1 MNNLWFTIIALLLI
15 TASAGLLY
23 LYLTCRQKESHKIKD
38 FFAVTYDKKYLVFSA
53 VILVVS
59 VLTYLYSFFVVD
71 ASFLKSFMNAEVALW
86 LMVLGFIDLKEK
98 IIPNKLIVSGIIF
111 WAVLSL
117 IEIFIAHTS
126 WQQVLFFSL
135 IGAGVC
141 GGVLFVIAL
150 IVKSALGMGDVK
162 MFFVIGLL
170 YGLTNTYSILL
181 FSILAMA
188 VISII
193 LLIAKKVTRKT
204 AIPMAPFVAFGFLLN
219 VLMGM

>member
-15 TASAGLLY
+15 TVSAGLMY
-23 LYLTCRQKESHKIKD
+23 LYLTCRQKETKKIKD
-38 FFAVTYDKKYLVFSA
+38 FFTITYDKKFFVFLVS
-53 VILVVS
+53 ILVVS
-59 VLTYLYSFFVVD
+59 VLTYLYSYFIMD
-71 ASFLKSFMNAEVALW
+71 ATFLKAFMNAEVALW
-86 LMVLGFIDLKEK
+86 LLVLGFIDLKEK

-117 IEIFIAHTS
+117 VEIFIAHTS

-141 GGVLFVIAL
+141 GGILFVIAL

-181 FSILAMA
+181 FSILVMA

>member
-1 MNNLWFTIIALLLI
+1 MNNLWFTIIVLLLI
-15 TASAGLLY
+15 TVSVGLLY
-23 LYLTCRQKESHKIKD
+23 LYLTCRQKETRKMKD
-38 FFAVTYDKKYLVFSA
+38 FFTVTYDKKYLVFSV

-59 VLTYLYSFFVVD
+59 ALTYLYSFFVMD
-71 ASFLKSFMNAEVALW
+71 ATLLTAFMNAEVALW
-86 LMVLGFIDLKEK
+86 LLVLGFIDLKEK

-117 IEIFIAHTS
+117 VEIFIAHTP
-126 WQQVLFFSL
+126 WRQVLYFSL
-135 IGAGVC
+135 VGAGVC
-141 GGVLFVIAL
+141 GGMLFVVAI

-181 FSILAMA
+181 FSILIMA

-193 LLIAKKVTRKT
+193 LLMAKKVTRKT
-204 AIPMAPFVAFGFLLN
+204 AVPMAPFVALGFLLS

>member
-1 MNNLWFTIIALLLI
+1 MNSLWFTIIALLLI
-15 TASAGLLY
+15 TVSAGLLY
-23 LYLTCRQKESHKIKD
+23 LYLTCRKKETHKIKD
-38 FFAVTYDKKYLVFSA
+38 FFEVTYDKKYLVFSA
-53 VILVVS
+53 AILVVS
-59 VLTYLYSFFVVD
+59 VLTYLYSFFVMD
-71 ASFLKSFMNAEVALW
+71 ATFLKAFMNAEVALW
-86 LMVLGFIDLKEK
+86 LLVLGFIDLKEK

-117 IEIFIAHTS
+117 VEIFIAHTS

-141 GGVLFVIAL
+141 GGILFVIAL

-181 FSILAMA
+181 FSILVMA

>member
-1 MNNLWFTIIALLLI
+1 MNKFWFTLIALVI
-15 TASAGLLY
+15 ISASVGLLY
-23 LYLTCRQKESHKIKD
+23 LYLSFRRKEEKGLKD
-38 FFAVTYDKKYLVFSA
+38 FFTFNINKKFLILSA
-53 VILVVS
+53 SMLGIS
-59 VLTYLYSFFVVD
+59 ILTYLYSFF
-71 ASFLKSFMNAEVALW
+71 AMESTFLKAIMNSEVASW
-86 LMVLGFIDLKEK
+86 LLILGYIDWKEK
-98 IIPNKLIVSGIIF
+98 IIPNTLIVTGISF

-117 IEIFIAHTS
+117 LEIFVAHTS

-141 GGVLFVIAL
+141 GGILFVIAL

-170 YGLTNTYSILL
+170 YGMTNTYSILL
-181 FSILAMA
+181 FSVLVMA

-219 VLMGM
+219 VLMGI